1 MKLILALMTLIS
13 LTAFAQFEKDFPV
26 ILKHNGGNGGDDY
39 EIMIKSNLMHIS
51 HFLNSETGQILFKKD
66 LDPKIFTQTVKSVDI
81 RIVDTELIDKFGA
94 QRCALNF
101 PEDLLIAFKRSCIEE
116 LKNRPRDFLVLISHE
131 ILNVMGLELPDERGG
146 SIYPISTRIGEMSG
160 VIQKENKDII
170 LSQTC
175 DLDISLSIQEIDLP
189 DMGKTILK
197 DKGYKKIN
205 FGAFR
210 RFDKRNVRLDLS
222 LLSMKMD
229 QLTVEGNKVI
239 IEGTKYEVDHTLM
252 STKFDG
258 FLVGNLQK
266 GSHYL
271 FTPVKLGVKKMI
283 ITGLDNPTDH
293 VQWAR
298 DLWKPTGTGKHFSLF
313 LKRGYKASF
322 MESLLK
328 MPSCVSF

>member
-1 MKLILALMTLIS
+1 MKLILTLMTLVS
-13 LTAFAQFEKDFPV
+13 FAAIGQIEKDFPV

-66 LDPKIFTQTVKSVDI
+66 LNPKKFTETVKSVDI
-81 RIVDTELIDKFGA
+81 RIVDVDLADKFGD

-101 PEDLLIAFKRSCIEE
+101 PEQQLIAFKRSCIDE

-160 VIQKENKDII
+160 VIHKESKDII

-210 RFDKRNVRLDLS
+210 RFDNRNVRLDLS
-222 LLSMKMD
+222 LLSIKMD
-229 QLTVEGNKVI
+229 HLSIQGNKVI
-239 IEGTKYEVDHTLM
+239 IEDNVYEVNHTLM
-252 STKFDG
+252 NTKFDG
-258 FLVGNLQK
+258 FLVGEIQK
-266 GSHYL
+266 GSHYI
-271 FTPVKLGVKKMI
+271 FTPVKLKVTKMI
-283 ITGLDNPTDH
+283 ITGLDNPNEH

-298 DLWKPTGTGKHFSLF
+298 DIWKPTGTGKHFSLS
-313 LKRGYKASF
+313 LKKGYKASF

-328 MPSCVSF
+328 MPSCVTF